1 MAADN
6 GIELPD
12 GFSSASEYAAE
23 VKRVYLQYAFLA
35 QMHITDF
42 LVQPH
47 WESLDIEWREYFMSD
62 NFEISKLI
70 PMATHGVVD
79 KASPSSLREFVDKM
93 FRLQF
98 PRQQSND
105 SGSSEGTAN
114 VLKYFVD
121 GMSEKKRKEV
131 VDLAKLVRQVSRDTG
146 SELVVDV
153 GAGQGYLS
161 RVVAYGQESAPRVLA
176 VDFSEAQKR
185 GAVAHQQRTLKR
197 LRGKRAMGE
206 GYRGPG
212 YLEARL
218 VHRVLRVDLESA
230 GELAA
235 AAQAEARGGRWMLC
249 GLHACGDLSSSVLH
263 AFAKS
268 DAAAVAV
275 VPCCYNHIT
284 EGHHGMVGFPLSAE
298 MRDIHFGIN
307 ALKTACQATVRW
319 ESQEQDTLAGFQ
331 RNYHRALLHYL
342 MISSGQLSSEAPFPA
357 VGGVTTT
364 ELRAAEERVGGVDAF
379 AAYAYAALERLGVAW
394 RPTVAE
400 CTEAQQEKR
409 HGLLQMAV
417 VWTLRSLM
425 GPLIEGMLVM
435 DRALYLRMHCGP
447 EGGVRAFALFDAV
460 ASPRNVV
467 LVAWRRGREQRL
479 N

>member
-1 MAADN
+1 MAADS

-47 WESLDIEWREYFMSD
+47 WESLDVEWREYFMSD
-62 NFEISKLI
+62 GFDVSQLI

-79 KASPSSLREFVDKM
+79 EASPSSLREFVDKM

-98 PRQQSND
+98 PRQQIRSSSN
-105 SGSSEGTAN
+105 SGGGGGEGRTSREQ

-121 GMSEKKRKEV
+121 GMSEKKREEV
-131 VDLAKLVRQVSRDTG
+131 VDLAELVGQVSRDSG

-161 RVVAYGQESAPRVLA
+161 RVVAYGRADAPRVLA
-176 VDFSEAQKR
+176 VDFSDVQKR
-185 GAVAHQQRTLKR
+185 GAEVHQKRTMKR
-197 LRGKRAMGE
+197 LYGKRAIAE

-212 YLEARL
+212 DLETRL

-235 AAQAEARGGRWMLC
+235 AAQAEAKGGPWMLC
-249 GLHACGDLSSSVLH
+249 GLHACGDLSSSVLR
-263 AFAKS
+263 AFAES

-284 EGHHGMVGFPLSAE
+284 EGRGVAGFPLSAE
-298 MRDIHFGIN
+298 MGGIHFGIN

-319 ESQEQDTLAGFQ
+319 ESREQDTMAGFQ
-331 RNYHRALLHYL
+331 RNYFRALLHYL
-342 MISSGQLSSEAPFPA
+342 MVAAGQLSLEAPFPA
-357 VGGVTTT
+357 VGGVTGT
-364 ELRAAEERVGGVDAF
+364 ELKAAEEHVGNADAF
-379 AAYAYAALERLGVAW
+379 AAYAYAALERLRVVW
-394 RPTVAE
+394 RPTVAQ
-400 CTEAQQEKR
+400 CVEAQQKTS
-409 HGLLQMAV
+409 HGLRQMAV

-425 GPLIEGMLVM
+425 GPLIEGMLVV
-435 DRALYLRMHCGP
+435 DRALYLRSHCGP

-460 ASPRNVV
+460 MSP
-467 LVAWRRGREQRL
+467 
-479 N
+479 